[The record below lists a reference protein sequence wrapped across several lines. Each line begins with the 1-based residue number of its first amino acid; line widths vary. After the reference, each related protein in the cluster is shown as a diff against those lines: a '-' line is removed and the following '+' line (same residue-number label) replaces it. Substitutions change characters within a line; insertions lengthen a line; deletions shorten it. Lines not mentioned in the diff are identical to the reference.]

1 MAGIIELKNASF
13 TAQDRLIVNNFS
25 HVFEEGKT
33 TALIGPSGSG
43 KSTVLKLAAGLLVP
57 TEGDAIFRGRS
68 IHDMNRQEN
77 LNFRQETA
85 VVFQDSALLANQSLL
100 QMLELP
106 LWIHFPRMTAAD
118 RRRRI
123 QEVMQEVGYKRSIAI
138 RPSELSMG
146 EQKLIAFAWALM
158 CRPNLLF
165 LDEWTESLDDAG
177 ANRLIRLVERHQKEN
192 KTVIFVNHDFK
203 IIRSLSDYI
212 IMIIDG
218 KLSSRFSREQIEKD
232 EDLAHHIEEGI
243 TS

>member
-1 MAGIIELKNASF
+1 MAGIIELKDVSF
-13 TAQDRLIVNNFS
+13 AAQGRLIVDNFS

-57 TEGDAIFRGRS
+57 TEGEITFRGRE
-68 IHDMNRQEN
+68 IHDMNRYEN
-77 LNFRQETA
+77 HVFRQETA
-85 VVFQDSALLANQSLL
+85 VVFQDSALLANQSIF
-100 QMLELP
+100 QILELP
-106 LWIHFPRMTAAD
+106 MWIHFPELSPAD

-123 QEVMQEVGYKRSIAI
+123 QEVLQDVGYKRDISV

-165 LDEWTESLDDAG
+165 LDEWTESVDDAG
-177 ANRLIRLVERHQKEN
+177 ANRLIRLVERHQKEK

-212 IMIIDG
+212 IMIVDG
-218 KLSSRFSREQIEKD
+218 KLSSLFSREQIDKD
-232 EDLAHHIEEGI
+232 ENLANRIEEGI

>member
-1 MAGIIELKNASF
+1 MAGIIELKNVSF
-13 TAQDRLIVNNFS
+13 SAQDRLIVNNFS

-57 TEGDAIFRGRS
+57 IEGEASFRGRE

-77 LNFRQETA
+77 LTFREESA
-85 VVFQDSALLANQSLL
+85 VVFQDSALLANQTIF
-100 QMLELP
+100 QTLELP
-106 LWIHFPRMTAAD
+106 LWIHFPEMSPAD

-123 QEVMQEVGYKRSIAI
+123 QEVLLDVGYKRDISI

-146 EQKLIAFAWALM
+146 EQKLVAFAWALM
-158 CRPNLLF
+158 CKPKLLF

-177 ANRLIRLVERHQKEN
+177 ANRLIRLVQRHQKEN

-212 IMIIDG
+212 VMIVDG
-218 KLSSRFSREQIEKD
+218 KLSSLFSREQIEKD
-232 EDLAHHIEEGI
+232 EDLAHYIEEGI

>member
-13 TAQDRLIVNNFS
+13 AAQDRLIVNNFS
-25 HVFEEGKT
+25 YVFQEGKT

-57 TEGDAIFRGRS
+57 TEGEADFRGRD

-77 LNFRQETA
+77 LAFRQETA
-85 VVFQDSALLANQSLL
+85 VVFQDSALLANQSIL

-106 LWIHFPRMTAAD
+106 LWIHFPEMSAND
-118 RRRRI
+118 RKRRI
-123 QEVMQEVGYKRSIAI
+123 QEVMQEVGYKRSITI

-165 LDEWTESLDDAG
+165 LDEWTESLDDVG
-177 ANRLIRLVERHQKEN
+177 ANRLIRIVERFQDEK

-203 IIRSLSDYI
+203 IITRLSDYI
-212 IMIIDG
+212 VMIIDG
-218 KLSSRFSREQIEKD
+218 KLSSLFSREQIEKD
-232 EDLAHHIEEGI
+232 ANLAHLIEEGI

>member
-1 MAGIIELKNASF
+1 MAGIIELKNVSF
-13 TAQDRLIVNNFS
+13 SAQDRLIVDNFS

-43 KSTVLKLAAGLLVP
+43 KSSVLKLAAGLLVP
-57 TEGDAIFRGRS
+57 TEGDATFRGME

-77 LNFRQETA
+77 LAFRQETA
-85 VVFQDSALLANQSLL
+85 VVFQDSALLANQTIF
-100 QMLELP
+100 QTLELP
-106 LWIHFPRMTAAD
+106 LWIHFPEMSPAD
-118 RRRRI
+118 RRHRI
-123 QEVMQEVGYKRSIAI
+123 QEVLQEVGYKRDISI
-138 RPSELSMG
+138 RPSDLSMG

-177 ANRLIRLVERHQKEN
+177 ANRLIRLVERHQKEK

-212 IMIIDG
+212 IMIVDG
-218 KLSSRFSREQIEKD
+218 KLSSLFSREQIEKD

>member
-13 TAQDRLIVNNFS
+13 TAQDRLIVDNFS

-57 TEGDAIFRGRS
+57 TEGEASFKGRD

-77 LNFRQETA
+77 LYFRRETA
-85 VVFQDSALLANQSLL
+85 VVFQDSALLANQSIL

-106 LWIHFPRMTAAD
+106 LWIHFPEMSAAD

-123 QEVMQEVGYKRSIAI
+123 QEVMQEVGYKRRIDI

-177 ANRLIRLVERHQKEN
+177 ASRLIRLVERHQKEN

-203 IIRSLSDYI
+203 IIRTLSDYI
-212 IMIIDG
+212 IMIVDG
-218 KLSSRFSREQIEKD
+218 KLSSLFSREQVEKD
-232 EDLAHHIEEGI
+232 EDLANRIEEGI
-243 TS
+243 SS

>member
-1 MAGIIELKNASF
+1 MAGIIELKNVSF
-13 TAQDRLIVNNFS
+13 SAQDRIIVNDFS
-25 HVFEEGKT
+25 YVFEEGKT

-57 TEGDAIFRGRS
+57 TEGEACFRGRE

-77 LNFRQETA
+77 LVFRQETA

-106 LWIHFPRMTAAD
+106 LWIHFPEMSAAD
-118 RRRRI
+118 RKRRI
-123 QEVMQEVGYKRSIAI
+123 QEVLLEVGYKRSITI

-146 EQKLIAFAWALM
+146 EQKLIAYAWALM
-158 CRPNLLF
+158 CGPNLLF
-165 LDEWTESLDDAG
+165 LDEWTESLDDVG
-177 ANRLIRLVERHQKEN
+177 ANRLIKLVERHQKEK

-203 IIRSLSDYI
+203 IIKSLSDYI
-212 IMIIDG
+212 VMIIDG
-218 KLSSRFSREQIEKD
+218 KISSIFSREQIEKD
-232 EDLAHHIEEGI
+232 ENLAHLIEEGI

>member
-1 MAGIIELKNASF
+1 MAGIIELKNVSF
-13 TAQDRLIVNNFS
+13 SAQDRLIVRNFS

-57 TEGDAIFRGRS
+57 TEGDVTFRGME

-85 VVFQDSALLANQSLL
+85 VVFQDSALLANQTIF
-100 QMLELP
+100 QTLELP
-106 LWIHFPRMTAAD
+106 LWIHFPEMSAAD

-123 QEVMQEVGYKRSIAI
+123 QEVLSDVGYKRDISI

-177 ANRLIRLVERHQKEN
+177 ANRLIRLVERHQKEK

-212 IMIIDG
+212 IMIVDG
-218 KLSSRFSREQIEKD
+218 KLSSLFSHEQIEKD
-232 EDLAHHIEEGI
+232 EDLAHRI
-243 TS
+243 